1 MGDRDHPSACSGKLL
16 LADAFLLVFFP
27 FLACA
32 EDFFYT
38 SQGGDTSID
47 GVDDADDFEKT
58 RHAFTLLGKG
68 LLCLEPSQQKSLANV
83 FSLNYMTL
91 L

>member
-1 MGDRDHPSACSGKLL
+1 MPTVF
-16 LADAFLLVFFP
+16 ADVSFLFSL

-58 RHAFTLLGKG
+58 RHAFTLLGKH
-68 LLCLEPSQQKSLANV
+68 LCLGLPLDSFPVGHSGDMVSFKG
-83 FSLNYMTL
+83 F
-91 L
+91 